1 MRLQRIEE
9 DKRDSEFPVGCLD
22 QHKAD
27 VLDGTMAK
35 T

>member
-1 MRLQRIEE
+1 MRLVKIEE
-9 DKRDSEFPVGCLD
+9 DKRDPEFPVGCSD